1 MRYFKLPDLGE
12 GLQEAEIVEWHIKA
26 GDEVKEDQVILS
38 VETAKA
44 IVDVPSPKTGK
55 VLNLFGAPGD
65 QVHVG
70 EPLLEYADAQ
80 DDDSGTVVGKVAT
93 GSKDVERDDF
103 IIGSPD
109 GRSRRDDDRAGSRD
123 SGRVLATPL
132 IKALAKRLNVDLTQV
147 AGSGKHGLITTEDV
161 EKAAKVR
168 DDFGSAHSLKGVRRV
183 MAKNMAR
190 AHAEVVGVTIYD
202 DVDIH
207 AWKKGEDPTMRLVRA
222 ISAAC
227 KVEPNLNAWFDGE
240 SLSMR
245 LIERVDLG
253 IAVDTPDGLFVPVLR
268 DITGRSPEDLR
279 QGLNNLREAVS
290 SRKIPPQEM
299 TGATITLSNFG
310 TIAGRYANPVIVPP
324 TVAIL
329 GAGRMREEVV
339 AFEGKPSIH
348 KVLPLSLT
356 FDHRAATGGEAARF
370 LAAVMK
376 DLSSA

>member
-26 GDEVKEDQVILS
+26 GDTVEEDQVILS

-44 IVDVPSPKTGK
+44 IVDVPSPCPGK
-55 VLNLFGAPGD
+55 VLALFGDAGD

-80 DDDSGTVVGKVAT
+80 DDDSGTVVGKVKT
-93 GSKDVERDDF
+93 GSRDVESDEF
-103 IIGSPD
+103 IIGSPEASESEQS
-109 GRSRRDDDRAGSRD
+109 GRHDHR
-123 SGRVLATPL
+123 RVLATPL
-132 IKALAKRLNVDLTQV
+132 IRTLAKRLDVDLAQV
-147 AGSGKHGLITTEDV
+147 AGSGAHGLITSADV
-161 EKAAKVR
+161 EKAARVR
-168 DDFGSAHSLKGVRRV
+168 DDFGSAYTLKGVRRV

-190 AHAEVVGVTIYD
+190 AHAEVVGVTLYD

-222 ISAAC
+222 IGVAC
-227 KVEPNLNAWFDGE
+227 REAPQLNAWFDGGN
-240 SLSMR
+240 LTLR
-245 LIERVDLG
+245 LIDRVDLG

-268 DITGRSPEDLR
+268 DIAGRAAGDLR
-279 QGLNNLREAVS
+279 QGLDNLRAAVK

-339 AFEGKPSIH
+339 AVDGKPTVH
-348 KVLPLSLT
+348 RMLPLSLT
-356 FDHRAATGGEAARF
+356 FDHRAASGGEAARF
-370 LAAVMK
+370 LAIVMR
-376 DLSSA
+376 DLAQC

>member
-12 GLQEAEIVEWHIKA
+12 GLQEAEIVEWHIKP

-44 IVDVPSPKTGK
+44 IVEVPSPRTGK
-55 VLNLFGAPGD
+55 VLTLFGEPGD

-70 EPLLEYADAQ
+70 EPLLEYADAE
-80 DDDSGTVVGKVAT
+80 DDDSGTVVGKVQK
-93 GSKDVERDDF
+93 GSAEVEEDDF
-103 IIGSPD
+103 IIGSAS
-109 GRSRRDDDRAGSRD
+109 GRD

-132 IKALAKRLNVDLTQV
+132 IKALARRLNVDLAQV
-147 AGSGKHGLITTEDV
+147 AGTGRQGLITTEDV
-161 EKAAKVR
+161 EKAAKVHH
-168 DDFGSAHSLKGVRRV
+168 DFGNAITLKGARRF

-190 AHAEVVGVTIYD
+190 AHAEVVGVTVYD

-222 ISAAC
+222 IGVASRE
-227 KVEPNLNAWFDGE
+227 EPNLNAWFDGND
-240 SLSMR
+240 LALR
-245 LIERVDLG
+245 HIDCVDLG

-268 DITGRSPEDLR
+268 DVTGRSAEDLR
-279 QGLNNLREAVS
+279 KGLNNLREAVR

-339 AFEGKPSIH
+339 AVKGKPTVH
-348 KVLPLSLT
+348 RVMPLSLT
-356 FDHRAATGGEAARF
+356 FDHRAVTGGEAARF
-370 LAAVMK
+370 LAAVME
-376 DLSSA
+376 DLAGT

>member
-26 GDEVKEDQVILS
+26 GDTVEEDQVILS

-44 IVDVPSPKTGK
+44 IVDVPSPCAGK
-55 VLNLFGAPGD
+55 VLALFGDAGD

-80 DDDSGTVVGKVAT
+80 DDDSGTVVGKVST
-93 GSKDVERDDF
+93 GSREVESEAF
-103 IIGSPD
+103 IIGSPEPQD
-109 GRSRRDDDRAGSRD
+109 PERRDSSRI
-123 SGRVLATPL
+123 LATPL
-132 IKALAKRLNVDLTQV
+132 IKALAKRLDVDLAQV
-147 AGSGKHGLITTEDV
+147 AGSGAHGLITADDV
-161 EKAAKVR
+161 EKAARVSN
-168 DDFGSAHSLKGVRRV
+168 DFGSAHTLKGVRRV

-190 AHAEVVGVTIYD
+190 AHAEVVGVTLYD

-222 ISAAC
+222 IGVAC
-227 KVEPNLNAWFDGE
+227 REAPQLNAWFDGSNL
-240 SLSMR
+240 SLR
-245 LIERVDLG
+245 LIDRVDLG

-268 DITGRSPEDLR
+268 DIAGRSAGDLR
-279 QGLNNLREAVS
+279 QGLNNLRDAVK

-329 GAGRMREEVV
+329 GAGRMRDEVV
-339 AFEGKPSIH
+339 AVAGKPAVH
-348 KVLPLSLT
+348 RMLPLSLT
-356 FDHRAATGGEAARF
+356 FDHRAASGGEAARF
-370 LAAVMK
+370 LAVAMR
-376 DLSSA
+376 DLEEG